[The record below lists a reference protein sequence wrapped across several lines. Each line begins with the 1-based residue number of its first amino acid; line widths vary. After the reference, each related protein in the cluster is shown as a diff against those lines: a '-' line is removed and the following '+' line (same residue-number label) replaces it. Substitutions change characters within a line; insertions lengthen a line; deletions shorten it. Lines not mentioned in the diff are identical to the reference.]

1 MGGFFLFFYMASNR
15 FSIFYFYLFIIHA
28 LLLEI
33 PGPCGFL
40 IPGKVISR
48 SGMGD
53 LIKNGPSDLPF
64 VYLKQTSFLR
74 HACLLFVFP
83 FDEFTADSSWY
94 SI

>member
-1 MGGFFLFFYMASNR
+1 MGAFSFFVWPLTDSQSFTFTP
-15 FSIFYFYLFIIHA
+15 FTIHA

-64 VYLKQTSFLR
+64 VYLKQT
-74 HACLLFVFP
+74 FP
-83 FDEFTADSSWY
+83 KTRMFTVCFPL
-94 SI
+94 